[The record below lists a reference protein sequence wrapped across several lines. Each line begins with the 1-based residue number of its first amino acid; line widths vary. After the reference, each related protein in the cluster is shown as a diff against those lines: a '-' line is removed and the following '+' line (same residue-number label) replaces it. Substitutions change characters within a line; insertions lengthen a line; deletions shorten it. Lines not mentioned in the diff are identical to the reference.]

1 MKRIDTIN
9 ARENMFGI
17 GKSGFHD
24 NADLPGQDA
33 TYVSPEWFNAVQE
46 ELCNLLELR
55 GITLDPAS
63 NRQLYDLLTTQADL
77 EALSDEIET
86 NFIRKNQIADDLT
99 TNDAT
104 KVASAKQ
111 VKILQD
117 DKLDKADLKDAS
129 TAQKGIV
136 QLNNT
141 LTSTSATQAL
151 TASQGKIL
159 NDQAF
164 GVGVDYYDVTSL
176 RVKGTIYTAT
186 GSKPRQLCIDVESS
200 GSSNTDILFVRKND
214 LSPWMPIAQRGSGSR
229 TLFPII
235 LPGYQYKYE
244 STTNFTKWI
253 EVY

>member
-9 ARENMFGI
+9 ARENMFGA

-24 NADLPGQDA
+24 NSDLPGQDA
-33 TYVSPEWFNAVQE
+33 TYVSPKWFNTVQE

-117 DKLDKADLKDAS
+117 DKLGKADLKDAS

-151 TASQGKIL
+151 TAAQGKVL
-159 NDQAF
+159 NDKAF
-164 GVGVDYYDVTSL
+164 GVSQSSKSVTLIS
-176 RVKGTIYTAT
+176 GTTYTNTKNKPITIAVAT
-186 GSKPRQLCIDVESS
+186 NGSSSNAASITINGIQLFSTNSS
-200 GSSNTDILFVRKND
+200 GWYCCGFTVGVGES
-214 LSPWMPIAQRGSGSR
+214 
-229 TLFPII
+229 
-235 LPGYQYKYE
+235 YKVTGGGI
-244 STTNFTKWI
+244 SAI
-253 EVY
+253 EFS